1 MSLTLISIIINIITT
16 IIILLRWVNIRK
28 LKMAGREKLGRGTIV
43 KKKQETKNTKVQK
56 HTKIQELMMGNLGC
70 IYQQYKNTQQKMTQL
85 QT

>member
-1 MSLTLISIIINIITT
+1 
-16 IIILLRWVNIRK
+16 
-28 LKMAGREKLGRGTIV
+28 MAGREKLGRGTIV
-43 KKKQETKNTKVQK
+43 KYTKVQK